1 MSLARRI
8 FANCGFAAVFCAT
21 SDTRGE
27 NLRCCSQRLSEE
39 EEELESGP
47 ELLLVKL
54 NCSVRPLEGF
64 LGAEWRDEC
73 LADGPSSHAR
83 VGCPG
88 PSSGAVGRAAQGG
101 DNVYQVVGA
110 EHRHRMEYFVTG
122 RAHLASNSA
131 MAGEQA
137 EGTAKPQPACV
148 GDEKRL
154 PDLADR
160 RRCGR
165 RARLSSTGRRRLV
178 PAPEVRGSTS
188 PCSSATSSSPDR

>member
-1 MSLARRI
+1 MRSNFLSHSENPGQNVHERRI

-88 PSSGAVGRAAQGG
+88 PSLGAVVRR
-101 DNVYQVVGA
+101 D
-110 EHRHRMEYFVTG
+110 
-122 RAHLASNSA
+122 
-131 MAGEQA
+131 
-137 EGTAKPQPACV
+137 
-148 GDEKRL
+148 RL
-154 PDLADR
+154 R
-160 RRCGR
+160 RRR
-165 RARLSSTGRRRLV
+165 E
-178 PAPEVRGSTS
+178 APS
-188 PCSSATSSSPDR
+188 

>member
-1 MSLARRI
+1 MVQPNSAPPLTRPRSI
-8 FANCGFAAVFCAT
+8 SSNC
-21 SDTRGE
+21 TRGE

-73 LADGPSSHAR
+73 MADGPSSHAR

-110 EHRHRMEYFVTG
+110 EHRHRMEYFVGICCLGDGTSAPGQQLSHG
-122 RAHLASNSA
+122 RG
-131 MAGEQA
+131 AG
-137 EGTAKPQPACV
+137 
-148 GDEKRL
+148 
-154 PDLADR
+154 
-160 RRCGR
+160 
-165 RARLSSTGRRRLV
+165 
-178 PAPEVRGSTS
+178 
-188 PCSSATSSSPDR
+188 

>member
-1 MSLARRI
+1 MSTLLRSI
-8 FANCGFAAVFCAT
+8 SSNCGFAAVFCAT

-88 PSSGAVGRAAQGG
+88 PSLGAVVRR
-101 DNVYQVVGA
+101 D
-110 EHRHRMEYFVTG
+110 
-122 RAHLASNSA
+122 
-131 MAGEQA
+131 
-137 EGTAKPQPACV
+137 
-148 GDEKRL
+148 RL
-154 PDLADR
+154 R
-160 RRCGR
+160 RRR
-165 RARLSSTGRRRLV
+165 E
-178 PAPEVRGSTS
+178 APS
-188 PCSSATSSSPDR
+188 